1 MLTFF
6 GRIVKS
12 PSIQSDLEQFIQAH
26 NPKNPEDV
34 ERLIKEYTYG
44 TLRVWL

>member
-12 PSIQSDLEQFIQAH
+12 SNFQTELDQYIVAH
-26 NPKNPEDV
+26 NPKSAADV

-44 TLRVWL
+44 TIRVWL

>member
-12 PSIQSDLEQFIQAH
+12 TSFQSDLEEYIANH
-26 NPKNPEDV
+26 NPKNPADV

-44 TLRVWL
+44 SLRVWL

>member
-12 PSIQSDLEQFIQAH
+12 PSFQNDIEQYIIAH
-26 NPKNPEDV
+26 NPKNAADI

-44 TLRVWL
+44 NTRIWL

>member
-1 MLTFF
+1 MLAFF

-12 PSIQSDLEQFIQAH
+12 PSFQNDIEQYIIAH
-26 NPKNPEDV
+26 NPKSAADV

-44 TLRVWL
+44 NTRVWL